1 MYVESTTTVIRTSG
15 TEKPISPTPSKV
27 WRAKLTIINMVFTE
41 GLTDPS
47 SEEFAKLA
55 SDLEDALD
63 NIFKEVSG
71 FLFVKVVNFTKGSIV
86 CNYLIHTKLESSAT
100 SDEFNKIL
108 SEKRGKIGKFEMET
122 EEEEED
128 GVAAVKG
135 TQPRKD
141 EFPLKVF
148 AAAAFGGLVAMVI
161 GFVLYKVSICKCFVD
176 R

>member
-1 MYVESTTTVIRTSG
+1 ME
-15 TEKPISPTPSKV
+15 
-27 WRAKLTIINMVFTE
+27 FTE

-55 SDLEDALD
+55 NDLEDVLD

-71 FLFVKVVNFTKGSIV
+71 FLSVKVVNFTKGSIV
-86 CNYLIHTKLESSAT
+86 CNYLIHTNLESTAT

-122 EEEEED
+122 EEEEEEEEEEED

-135 TQPRKD
+135 TQPRKN

-148 AAAAFGGLVAMVI
+148 AAAAFGGLVVMVI
-161 GFVLYKVSICKCFVD
+161 GFVLYKVSIYKCFVD

>member
-1 MYVESTTTVIRTSG
+1 ME
-15 TEKPISPTPSKV
+15 
-27 WRAKLTIINMVFTE
+27 FTE

-108 SEKRGKIGKFEMET
+108 SEKRGKIGKFVMET

-128 GVAAVKG
+128 SVAAVKG
-135 TQPRKD
+135 TQPRKN

-148 AAAAFGGLVAMVI
+148 AAAAFGGLVVMVI
-161 GFVLYKVSICKCFVD
+161 GFVLYKVSIYKCFVD